1 MMVLVTGGA
10 GFVGSHLVDEL
21 VAQGHDVVVY
31 DSLDAQVHLGGKPAY
46 LAADAEFVM
55 GDVRDRDLLQ
65 KCLLE
70 KRIEVV
76 FHQAAVVGVGQSMYE
91 IRRYVDVNSVGTAT
105 LLDILANSKHHVGKI
120 VVASSMS
127 IYGEG
132 SYRCPEHGIV
142 YPRLRSAE
150 QLANHDWE
158 MRCPVCGAAASP
170 TLTREDKPLYP
181 TSTYATS
188 KRDQEELVLQFGQA
202 YEVPAVALRYF
213 NIYGT
218 RQSLS
223 NPYTGVAAIF
233 ASRLLNGHKPLIFED
248 GLQARDFVH
257 VSDIVRANMLA
268 MEQSG
273 ADYCALNVGTGR
285 STTVRD
291 VAVTLAGHLK
301 LDIEPEILGEFRAG
315 DIRNCVADVADI
327 KERLGFT
334 PATRFE
340 DGMREL
346 AEWLRHEESDDRS
359 EVAIMELRKHGLTSR
374 RDAS

>member
-1 MMVLVTGGA
+1 MKVLVTGGA

-21 VAQGHDVVVY
+21 VARGHDVVVY
-31 DSLDAQVHLGGKPAY
+31 DSLDAQVHVDGGSKPVY
-46 LAADAEFVM
+46 LAEGARFIK
-55 GDVRDRDLLQ
+55 GDVRDRERLE
-65 KCLLE
+65 KCLLSDG
-70 KRIEVV
+70 IEVV
-76 FHQAAVVGVGQSMYE
+76 FHEAAVVGVGQSMYE

-105 LLDILANSKHHVGKI
+105 LLDILANSKHHVRKI

-132 SYRCPEHGIV
+132 SYECAEHGTV
-142 YPRLRSAE
+142 YPRLRSSD
-150 QLANHDWE
+150 QLAKHDWE
-158 MRCPVCGAAASP
+158 MRCPICGASTSP
-170 TLTREDKPLYP
+170 SLTSEDKPLNP

-188 KRDQEELVLQFGQA
+188 KRDQEELVLQFGLA
-202 YEVPAVALRYF
+202 YGVPAVALRYF

-233 ASRLLNGHKPLIFED
+233 ASRLLNGRRPLIFED

-257 VSDIVRANMLA
+257 VSDIVKANLLA

-285 STTVRD
+285 STTVKD
-291 VAVTLAGHLK
+291 VALTLATQLG

-315 DIRNCVADVADI
+315 DIRNCVADIADI
-327 KERLGFT
+327 RQRLDFT
-334 PATRFE
+334 PATQFA
-340 DGMREL
+340 DGMHEL
-346 AEWLRHEESDDRS
+346 AGWLREAESEDRS
-359 EVAIMELRKHGLTSR
+359 EVAMMELRKHGLTSR
-374 RDAS
+374 